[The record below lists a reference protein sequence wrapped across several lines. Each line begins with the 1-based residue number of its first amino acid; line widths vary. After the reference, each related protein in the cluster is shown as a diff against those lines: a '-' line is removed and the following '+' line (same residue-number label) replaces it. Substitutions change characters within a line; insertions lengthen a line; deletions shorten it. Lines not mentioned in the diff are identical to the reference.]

1 MACRRGGL
9 RGDKDSLEFDSI
21 FKITQWYFLET
32 GALQSLA
39 TGNNNSDNSVV
50 SPDTVS
56 TSVQNNNQEVIE
68 LRGLVKQE
76 EEKLE
81 EQAAILDDQ
90 KSASGVGQ
98 QRRSEGPCVWCR
110 KDRTRIQVLLK
121 ALEGQ
126 VLEESRSLPGRQ

>member
-9 RGDKDSLEFDSI
+9 RGDQDSLEFDSI

-68 LRGLVKQE
+68 LRGLVK
-76 EEKLE
+76 
-81 EQAAILDDQ
+81 
-90 KSASGVGQ
+90 
-98 QRRSEGPCVWCR
+98 
-110 KDRTRIQVLLK
+110 
-121 ALEGQ
+121 
-126 VLEESRSLPGRQ
+126 